1 MKAVANWLMIVLV
14 CLGLVAFFDLLSN
27 AKNNNIKEMP
37 LNEFVSFV
45 EKNKVQEVI
54 FLDEYTIFG
63 KLKEKEQNKYNS
75 IQATADTNNPKIFE
89 ILQKNHLIPTY
100 RRPEK
105 PSPVLGLIVS
115 LLPIALFFGFFYFLL
130 KKQAGGSSGGGA
142 SSIFGRSNV
151 KTFNKQIVNVTF
163 ADVAGSEEAKEELEE
178 VVDFLKSPDKFKKLG
193 GRAPKGVLLQGPPGT
208 GKTLL
213 ARAVAGEAHV
223 PFFFISGSEFVEMFV
238 GVGASRVRELFQQ
251 AKYNYPCVIFIDE
264 IDAVGKQRGVG
275 ISTGHD
281 EREQTLNQLLV
292 EMDGFQSNSG
302 IIVIAATNRADVLD
316 KALLRPG
323 RFDRI
328 VTVDNPDVKGREAI
342 LNVHVRDVKL
352 SENVD
357 LKTIA
362 RGTTGF
368 SGAELE
374 NLVNEAAI
382 SAAKKDKESVEMSDF
397 EYARDKLLM
406 GPERKSRIMS
416 ENERK
421 TTAYHEAGHAIV
433 GKMLQNTDPIHKVTI
448 VPRGRALGVTQTLP
462 EEDRLSM
469 TKERAEDFIA
479 FLMGGRIAEDIVLN
493 QVTTGASNDI
503 ERATELARRMVVEW
517 GMSEKLGPLNYSI
530 KQSTHSEQSKE
541 HSEKISETIDEEIKR
556 IVESNYSKAKDILIN
571 KMNSL
576 HEMAKVLLEK
586 ETIDSEEVNRI
597 IQIT

>member
-1 MKAVANWLMIVLV
+1 MKAALNWILIIVA
-14 CLGLVAFFDLLSN
+14 CLTLATIFDGIAQN
-27 AKNNNIKEMP
+27 GNGTKKNVTLTEFISFAEKEK
-37 LNEFVSFV
+37 FS
-45 EKNKVQEVI
+45 EVVFI
-54 FLDEYTIFG
+54 DAYTIIG
-63 KLKEKEQNKYNS
+63 KLKTKEGAVTL
-75 IQATADTNNPKIFE
+75 IETTADTNNPKIFE
-89 ILQKNHLIPTY
+89 LIQKNKLLPGY
-100 RRPEK
+100 VKPERP
-105 PSPVLGLIVS
+105 SVLLNLMVS
-115 LLPIALFFGFFYFLL
+115 LLPLFLLIGFFLLVFRKQSGGSGSGGHPFFG
-130 KKQAGGSSGGGA
+130 KN
-142 SSIFGRSNV
+142 NV
-151 KTFNKQIVNVTF
+151 KLFNKHSVNITF
-163 ADVAGSEEAKEELEE
+163 ENVAGSEEAKEELEE
-178 VVDFLKSPDKFKKLG
+178 VVEFLKKPDKFKKLG

-213 ARAVAGEAHV
+213 ARAVAGEASV

-238 GVGASRVRELFQQ
+238 GVGASRVRELFDQ
-251 AKYNYPCVIFIDE
+251 AKRNNPCVIFIDE
-264 IDAVGKQRGVG
+264 IDAVGKQRGIG
-275 ISTGHD
+275 LNAGHD

-323 RFDRI
+323 RFDRL
-328 VTVDNPDVKGREAI
+328 VTVENPDLKGREAI
-342 LNVHVRDVKL
+342 LKVHVKEVTLDDA
-352 SENVD
+352 VD

-382 SAAKKDKESVEMSDF
+382 SAARKDKEKVEMSDF

-406 GPERKSRIMS
+406 GAERKSRVMS
-416 ENERK
+416 ETERR

-448 VPRGRALGVTQTLP
+448 IPRGRALGVTQTLP

-530 KQSTHSEQSKE
+530 KQSTHAEQSKG

-556 IVESNYSKAKDILIN
+556 IVESNYSKAKDILIS

>member
-1 MKAVANWLMIVLV
+1 MRAAFNWILIIVACLTLATIFDGISQNGNGTKKIVTLT
-14 CLGLVAFFDLLSN
+14 
-27 AKNNNIKEMP
+27 
-37 LNEFVSFV
+37 EFVSFA
-45 EKNKVQEVI
+45 EKNKFSEVV
-54 FLDEYTIFG
+54 FVDAYTIIG
-63 KLKEKEQNKYNS
+63 KLKTKEGT
-75 IQATADTNNPKIFE
+75 ITLIETTADTNNPKVFE
-89 ILQKNHLIPTY
+89 LIQKNNLLPGY
-100 RRPEK
+100 VKPERP
-105 PSPVLGLIVS
+105 SVFLNLIVS
-115 LLPIALFFGFFYFLL
+115 LLPLFLLIGFFYLVFR
-130 KKQAGGSSGGGA
+130 KQSGGGGGGGGHPF
-142 SSIFGRSNV
+142 FGKSNI
-151 KTFNKQIVNVTF
+151 KLFNKYSVNVTF
-163 ADVAGSEEAKEELEE
+163 ANVAGSEEAKEELEE
-178 VVDFLKSPDKFKKLG
+178 VVEFLKNPDKFKKLG

-213 ARAVAGEAHV
+213 ARAVAGEASV

-238 GVGASRVRELFQQ
+238 GVGASRVRELFEQ
-251 AKYNYPCVIFIDE
+251 AKRNSPCVIFIDE

-275 ISTGHD
+275 ITTGHD

-323 RFDRI
+323 RFDRL
-328 VTVDNPDVKGREAI
+328 VTVENPDVKGREAI
-342 LNVHVRDVKL
+342 LGVHVKGVTLDEK
-352 SENVD
+352 VD
-357 LKTIA
+357 LNTIA

-382 SAAKKDKESVEMSDF
+382 SAARKDKDKVEMSDF

-406 GPERKSRIMS
+406 GVERKSRVMS
-416 ENERK
+416 ETERR

-433 GKMLQNTDPIHKVTI
+433 GKLLKNTDPIYKVTI

-479 FLMGGRIAEDIVLN
+479 FLMGGRIAEDLVLN

-530 KQSTHSEQSKE
+530 KQSTHAEQSKE

-556 IVESNYSKAKDILIN
+556 IVESNYSKAKEILNN

-586 ETIDSEEVNRI
+586 ETIDAEEVNRI